1 MGRGI
6 MAFEKKIT
14 VNERIDNLHN
24 LVKTVGLIQQEIVNF
39 LDDKN
44 LENTVMA
51 TILSLESNRN
61 SFTEWISTQDNVP
74 DDVMTFMMD
83 INESIRVKYRINN
96 CW

>member
-1 MGRGI
+1 

-14 VNERIDNLHN
+14 IDERINNLHN

-51 TILSLESNRN
+51 TILSLESNRD

-74 DDVMTFMMD
+74 DDVTTFMMD
-83 INESIRVKYRINN
+83 INESIRDIEKDTDNE
-96 CW
+96 

>member
-1 MGRGI
+1 MP
-6 MAFEKKIT
+6 FEKKIT
-14 VNERIDNLHN
+14 IDERINNLHN

-51 TILSLESNRN
+51 TILSLESNRD

-74 DDVMTFMMD
+74 DDVTTFMMD
-83 INESIRVKYRINN
+83 INESIRDIEKDKDNE
-96 CW
+96 